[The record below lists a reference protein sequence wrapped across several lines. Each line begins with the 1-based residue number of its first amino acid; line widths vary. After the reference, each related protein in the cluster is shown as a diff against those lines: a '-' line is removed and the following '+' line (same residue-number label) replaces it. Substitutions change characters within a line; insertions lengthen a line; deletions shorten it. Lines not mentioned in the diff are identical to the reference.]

1 MTKEHRNWQEIF
13 EDLRKTVASNKDEKN
28 LLNLR
33 AVIGL
38 FIELD
43 ESMAMHEVIDKFE
56 EYVYENIQYFE
67 ELRKVLIW
75 IEKGGTRKRVEGGPP
90 CGIENEAKRQQK
102 KLQTFDRQ
110 SLIHNVNKK
119 KGRLEMNRPMGWG
132 TMKIRWVRLRYK

>member
-13 EDLRKTVASNKDEKN
+13 EDLRKTVGSNKDEKN

-33 AVIGL
+33 AGIGL

-43 ESMAMHEVIDKFE
+43 ESMAMHEVLDKFE

-75 IEKGGTRKRVEGGPP
+75 IEKGGTREGTGGGLPV
-90 CGIENEAKRQQK
+90 GKI
-102 KLQTFDRQ
+102 
-110 SLIHNVNKK
+110 
-119 KGRLEMNRPMGWG
+119 
-132 TMKIRWVRLRYK
+132 MKIEAIKNASNYE